1 MNVENQAIKTRKLVF
16 ELEVTGNDEEFAFC
30 EKLCESFI
38 SFVRNAVRV
47 TAIDKRIMWT
57 AFTKPMP
64 QSKKTHAQVQLPK
77 VNRNGQAK
85 HPYIVK

>member
-1 MNVENQAIKTRKLVF
+1 MSAENQIIKTRKLVF

-30 EKLCESFI
+30 EKICESFI
-38 SFVRNAVRV
+38 NFVRKAVRV
-47 TAIDKRIMWT
+47 TAIDKRIKWT

-64 QSKKTHAQVQLPK
+64 PKKSHAQVQLPQ

-85 HPYIVK
+85 QPCIVK